1 MAASLSCESLGASS
15 MSDNAVERAD
25 VIVLGAGIVGVS
37 AAYAARRRGLSVVL
51 VDRREPGSETSYGNA
66 GILSSGS
73 ITPLN
78 VPSLWNAL
86 PKYLTNRHPA
96 LRWNVAWSLRNIGW
110 LVRFLANARAPYTK
124 PRAAALH
131 GLIGAS
137 LKLHREWIV
146 KSGAGQR
153 IRETGWL
160 KAWRS
165 DAVSSAKAEQAV
177 LAEFGIHSELL
188 DRQAV
193 SALEPNIVPVYSV
206 GLLHTQTASVD
217 SPGNVVKA
225 YARMFEGAGGAIR
238 RADVEAIVP
247 EADGWRVVLADGE
260 LGARHVVVAL
270 GPWSADL
277 LRPLGYHVPLA
288 TERGYHREFKPNP
301 SRKLLRP
308 IHDAEN
314 AFLMS
319 PMEQGIRV
327 TSGVELT
334 ARDAPSSY
342 EQLDAVVPLAR
353 SVVEF
358 GDPVGEIWRGARPT
372 LPDSL
377 PMIGP
382 APGHSGLWL
391 AFGNQH
397 IGFTTG
403 PATGEAIAAMIS
415 GAKPGFDTS
424 AFSPGR
430 YL

>member
-1 MAASLSCESLGASS
+1 MA
-15 MSDNAVERAD
+15 DNKNNKTD

-37 AAYAARRRGLSVVL
+37 SAYAAQQRGMSVIL
-51 VDRREPGSETSYGNA
+51 VDRREPGGETSYGNA

-73 ITPLN
+73 IFPLN
-78 VPSLWNAL
+78 QPSLFGNL
-86 PKYLTNRHPA
+86 PKYLSNSHNA
-96 LRWNVAWSLRNIGW
+96 LRWDVGW
-110 LVRFLANARAPYTK
+110 ALKNPGWIARFLASGRASQTK
-124 PRAAALH
+124 PRALALH
-131 GLIGAS
+131 GLITAS
-137 LKLHREWIV
+137 LKLHRDWIV
-146 KSGAGQR
+146 KAGAANR

-165 DAVSSAKAEQAV
+165 DNVAAAKADQAA
-177 LAEFGIHSELL
+177 LAEYGIRSELL
-188 DRQAV
+188 NRQAI
-193 SALEPNIVPVYSV
+193 SALEPNILPVYSV
-206 GLLHTQTASVD
+206 GLLHTETASVD

-225 YARMFEGAGGAIR
+225 YANMFAGSGGEIR
-238 RADVEAIVP
+238 RSEIKSITPDG
-247 EADGWRVVLADGE
+247 DGWRVALSDGE
-260 LGARHVVVAL
+260 LRARHVVVAL

-277 LRPLGYHVPLA
+277 LRPLGYRVPLA

-301 SRKLLRP
+301 ARQLRRP

-314 AFLMS
+314 AFLVT

-334 ARDAPSSY
+334 SRDAPSNY
-342 EQLDAVVPLAR
+342 AQLDAVVPLAR
-353 SVVEF
+353 GVVEF

-382 APGHSGLWL
+382 APRHPRLWL

-403 PATGEAIAAMIS
+403 PATGEAIAAMIA
-415 GAKPGFDTS
+415 GAAPSFDTS
-424 AFSPGR
+424 AFSPRR

>member
-1 MAASLSCESLGASS
+1 
-15 MSDNAVERAD
+15 MSDKQVD

-37 AAYAARRRGLSVVL
+37 AAYAARQRGLSVIL
-51 VDRREPGSETSYGNA
+51 TDRREPGSETSYGNA
-66 GILSSGS
+66 GIISSGS
-73 ITPLN
+73 IMPLN
-78 VPSLWNAL
+78 QPSLWNAL

-96 LRWNVAWSLRNIGW
+96 LRWDPAWAIRNADWVI
-110 LVRFLANARAPYTK
+110 RFMANAAPSRLK
-124 PRAAALH
+124 PRATALH

-146 KSGAGQR
+146 KAGAAQR

-165 DAVSSAKAEQAV
+165 DAVAAAKAEQAF
-177 LAEFGIHSELL
+177 LAEYGIESRLL
-188 DRQAV
+188 DRQDI
-193 SALEPNIVPVYSV
+193 SALEPEILPVYKV

-217 SPGNVVKA
+217 SPGAVVKA
-225 YARMFEGAGGAIR
+225 YARMFVDAGGEIRQSDIQAI
-238 RADVEAIVP
+238 APDG
-247 EADGWRVVLADGE
+247 DGWRVTLANGGI
-260 LGARHVVVAL
+260 LARHVVVAL

-277 LRPLGYHVPLA
+277 LRPLGYRVPLA
-288 TERGYHREFKPNP
+288 FERGYHREFKPNP
-301 SRKLLRP
+301 ARSLQRP
-308 IHDAEN
+308 IHDAN
-314 AFLMS
+314 GSFLMT

-334 ARDAPSSY
+334 ARDAPSSFA
-342 EQLDAVVPLAR
+342 QLDAVVPVAR

-358 GDPVGEIWRGARPT
+358 GEPVGEIWRGSRPT

-382 APGHSGLWL
+382 APRHSGLWL

-403 PATGEAIAAMIS
+403 PATGAAIAAMI
-415 GAKPGFDTS
+415 GGVTPTFDVS
-424 AFSPGR
+424 AFSPSR

>member
-1 MAASLSCESLGASS
+1 
-15 MSDNAVERAD
+15 MSDNVTGKQAD

-37 AAYAARRRGLSVVL
+37 AAYAARQRGLTVIL

-73 ITPLN
+73 ILPLN
-78 VPSLWNAL
+78 QPSLWNAL
-86 PKYLTNRHPA
+86 PTYMSNRHAA
-96 LRWNVAWSLRNIGW
+96 LRWDPAWAIRNVDW
-110 LVRFLANARAPYTK
+110 LVRFLANATPSRIK
-124 PRAAALH
+124 PRATALH

-146 KSGAGQR
+146 KADAAQR

-165 DAVSSAKAEQAV
+165 DAVGAAKKEQAL
-177 LAEFGIHSELL
+177 LAEYGIASQLL
-188 DRQAV
+188 DRQAI
-193 SALEPNIVPVYSV
+193 SALEPNILAVYKV

-217 SPGNVVKA
+217 SPGAVVKA
-225 YARMFEGAGGAIR
+225 YARMFAGSGGEIR
-238 RADVEAIVP
+238 QSDIKAIVP
-247 EADGWRVVLADGE
+247 DGEGWRVVLADVGIS
-260 LGARHVVVAL
+260 ARHIVVAL

-277 LRPLGYHVPLA
+277 LRPLGYRIPLA
-288 TERGYHREFKPNP
+288 FERGYHREFKPNP
-301 SRKLLRP
+301 ARSLLRP
-308 IHDAEN
+308 IHDAEGS
-314 AFLMS
+314 FLMT

-327 TSGVELT
+327 TTGVELT
-334 ARDAPSSY
+334 ARDAPSSFA
-342 EQLDAVVPLAR
+342 QLDAVVPVAHG
-353 SVVEF
+353 VVEF
-358 GDPVGEIWRGARPT
+358 GEAVGEPWRGARPT

-382 APGHSGLWL
+382 APRHSGLWL

-403 PATGEAIAAMIS
+403 PATGAAIAAMI
-415 GAKPGFDTS
+415 GGETPPFEVGP
-424 AFSPGR
+424 FSPSR